1 MIRIDIGRLAAEIW
15 QVAAFA
21 RELAESAGKARILAN
36 AATQSQDYW
45 PHTSSGGRR
54 RCNFLGVATAKTPG
68 QHSGVKVN
76 MVGRCVYLDNHAT
89 TRVDPRVLEAMLPYF
104 TDHYGNAASTSHAFG
119 WAAKDAVDAA
129 RESIAAALNASP
141 REIVFT
147 SGATESNN
155 LAIYGVCQRSGR
167 RGQHLV
173 SVVTEHRAVL
183 DPLAKL
189 ARGGFEVTYL
199 PVRLH
204 GAADAGTLDLDQLA
218 ATIRDDTVLVS
229 VMLAN
234 NEIGVLQPLAE
245 IGRICKQRG
254 VLLHTDGTQ
263 AVGKIPVNVE
273 QLQVDLMSFTA
284 HKIYGP
290 KGVGALYV
298 RRRNPQVRLEAQIDG
313 GRQESGRRSG
323 TLNVPGIVGL
333 AAGAPVVPG
342 GNARR
347 SGTSAAV
354 ARSIVCRTGE
364 RVGNV
369 ALNGPALDR
378 AELRLSGNLNC
389 NFADVDGEAL
399 MLSMRD
405 LAVSSGSAC
414 TSADPEP
421 SHVLRALGLGDDLT
435 RASLRFGLGRF
446 NTAEEIEFA
455 IQTVSAA
462 VERLRKLRGDSM

>member
-1 MIRIDIGRLAAEIW
+1 MDNRNPRPA
-15 QVAAFA
+15 V
-21 RELAESAGKARILAN
+21 
-36 AATQSQDYW
+36 
-45 PHTSSGGRR
+45 GGPWHPMP
-54 RCNFLGVATAKTPG
+54 TTP
-68 QHSGVKVN
+68 
-76 MVGRCVYLDNHAT
+76 VYMDNHAT
-89 TRVDPRVLEAMLPYF
+89 TRVDPRVVDAMLPYF
-104 TDHYGNAASTSHAFG
+104 TDRYGNAGSTSHAFG

-129 RESIAAALNASP
+129 RTFVAAALNASP

-155 LAIYGVCQRSGR
+155 LAIRGVCERARR
-167 RGQHLV
+167 RGQHLI

-183 DPLAKL
+183 DPFTKL
-189 ARGGFEVTYL
+189 ARRGFEVTHL
-199 PVRLH
+199 SVRPH
-204 GAADAGTLDLDQLA
+204 GTADAGTLDLDQLA
-218 ATIRDDTVLVS
+218 AAIRDDTCLVS

-245 IGRICKQRG
+245 IGRLCKQRE
-254 VLLHTDGTQ
+254 VLLHTDATQ
-263 AVGKIPVNVE
+263 AVGKIPVDVE

-290 KGVGALYV
+290 KGMGALYV
-298 RRRNPQVRLEAQIDG
+298 RSRNPQVRLESQMDG

-323 TLNVPGIVGL
+323 TLNVPGIVGFAEAL
-333 AAGAPVVPG
+333 RLCLEEMPAEQERLRQLRDRLFAGL
-342 GNARR
+342 
-347 SGTSAAV
+347 
-354 ARSIVCRTGE
+354 GE
-364 RVGNV
+364 RVANV
-369 ALNGPALDR
+369 ALNGPALERTD
-378 AELRLSGNLNC
+378 LRLGGNLNC

-446 NTAEEIEFA
+446 NTAEEVEFA
-455 IQTVSAA
+455 IQTVADA
-462 VERLRKLRGDSM
+462 VQRLIELRFPT